1 MDLELRNSFV
11 ALRHGQSV
19 ANAQRMIVSNP
30 DTGCHGFG
38 LTEEGR
44 IAVANQASSILKI
57 CGGSPRIL
65 SSDFLGA
72 VQTAEM
78 LAEKSGTQ
86 VEVRNELRERWFG
99 DLDQKDNSSYQQVW
113 DQDQCD
119 PSHTQ
124 WNVESVESVVERT
137 VGLVRDLNEKFENEV
152 FVLISHSDPI
162 QILTTWFK
170 KVPSASHR
178 ELEMVLPG
186 QLQILHLS

>member
-86 VEVRNELRERWFG
+86 VEVRSELRERWFG

-113 DQDQCD
+113 DQDQSD

-178 ELEMVLPG
+178 ELELVSPG